1 MYIKSR
7 VGRDSRSLREM
18 TTGTVYWEIF
28 FFIQSK
34 GITMGIRMVRGF

>member
-18 TTGTVYWEIF
+18 TTGTVYWEITF
-28 FFIQSK
+28 FFVQSE
-34 GITMGIRMVRGF
+34 GATMGIRLV